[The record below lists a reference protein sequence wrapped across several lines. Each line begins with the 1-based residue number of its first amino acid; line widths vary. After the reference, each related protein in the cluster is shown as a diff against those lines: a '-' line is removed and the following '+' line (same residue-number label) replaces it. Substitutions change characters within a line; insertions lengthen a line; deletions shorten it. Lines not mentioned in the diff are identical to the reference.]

1 MLPRRHI
8 LDVSLMIKDKKE
20 VLSMATLSLAIDAM
34 KYMHNKPKK
43 DHLVEAL
50 ELNEFICFMFPEQRP
65 KNRSLLYHTVS
76 DLLGLLMYG
85 VPSTRKHVIENIET
99 INYSEENM
107 ETYPVI
113 EVWNSLKTKVYTK
126 KHGGEDV
133 VEGFIK
139 KIRVENDIIKR
150 YPFVEDIFMESKK
163 RLDEWLSPLASYYD
177 ESRKKVRNSYDKWW
191 ELWHCK
197 SDTDSILSSMVE
209 RLAVQAEEEFS
220 IIIDKENIFSAIKS
234 DETTNKNENERF
246 SKWYKEGMKLLL
258 KI

>member
-8 LDVSLMIKDKKE
+8 LDVSLMIKGEQE

-43 DHLVEAL
+43 DHLVEGL
-50 ELNEFICFMFPEQRP
+50 ELNEFICFMFPAQRP
-65 KNRSLLYHTVS
+65 KNRSLLYHIVS

-85 VPSTRKHVIENIET
+85 VPSTRKYVIENIET

-107 ETYPVI
+107 EIYPVI

-139 KIRVENDIIKR
+139 KIRVEIDTIER
-150 YPFVEDIFMESKK
+150 YPFVEDIFLESKK
-163 RLDEWLSPLASYYD
+163 HLDEWLPSLASYYD
-177 ESRKKVRNSYDKWW
+177 ESKKKVRDTYDKWW
-191 ELWHCK
+191 ELWRCK
-197 SDTDSILSSMVE
+197 GDTDSILRTMVE
-209 RLAVQAEEEFS
+209 RLAAQAEREFD
-220 IIIDKENIFSAIKS
+220 IIIEKDDIFSSIKS
-234 DETTNKNENERF
+234 DVKANKQENEHF